1 MLTRLRVVLR
11 EDAVEQL
18 LLVKVALE
26 ATKALEVAV
35 EEHWQVLVVLEG
47 VFRYLEP
54 HARSEALEY
63 ILQVNWLVSY
73 LSELLLRELLSV
85 YLDS

>member
-1 MLTRLRVVLR
+1 MLTRLRVMLR

-18 LLVKVALE
+18 LLVEVALE

-47 VFRYLEP
+47 VLRYLEP

-63 ILQVNWLVSY
+63 VLQVKWLVSY
-73 LSELLLRELLSV
+73 LSELLLRELLSID
-85 YLDS
+85 LDS